1 MNKNKKYA
9 VTCLN
14 ATNVSYKTLV
24 QNNSK
29 IEIHFKYNLVEI
41 AGCVICLPKSLKKT
55 NKYKD
60 TYSND
65 CWISLKCIS
74 IYEKSTFTLL

>member
-41 AGCVICLPKSLKKT
+41 AGCVICLPKSLKKLINT
-55 NKYKD
+55 K
-60 TYSND
+60 TH
-65 CWISLKCIS
+65 IQMIAESL
-74 IYEKSTFTLL
+74 